1 MMPMMMQ
8 DMDLGRMDEMMN
20 TMMHRTMDMME
31 QKGIDMFEMMKKMCP
46 KCLSG
51 ATSRASGEEKAR
63 LKSQMTDFVDKI

>member
-1 MMPMMMQ
+1 MMMQ

-20 TMMHRTMDMME
+20 TMMPMMMDMME

-46 KCLSG
+46 KCLSV